1 MSSKKAHRF
10 SGTLSFRLT
19 VWYAV
24 IFTLTSFVALFL
36 FYSRISTVTMENTDN
51 ALREE
56 VHEFLLFM
64 RTGGLDQVLAQLDF
78 EAEEEGGHVFF
89 RMLTSD
95 GQVVKALHMDFFEP
109 VGISEIALEKLKD
122 GAGQIMETV
131 QLPNHEYG
139 IRIIYARLAPELI
152 FNMGISLEENYEYL
166 MIFRN
171 LIFWLLIPLFLFA
184 AVIGWLLARHAMKG
198 VEEVTGTANQ
208 IAKGSIEKRVEVRR
222 RSREIDQLANTFNA
236 MLDRIQELIKSI
248 REMNDNIAHD
258 LRSPLTRIRG
268 IAEMTLI
275 REESIEE
282 YREMAVNTIEECDKL
297 IGIINTMLYI
307 TETEAGVH
315 STETRPI
322 DVVPLILSA
331 CELFDPIAQEKN
343 VQLITALPESIVI
356 RSDKTSLQRLVT
368 NLLENAIKYNRQGG
382 TVTISAA
389 KEENRIQLRFEDTGI
404 GIPESDLSKIF
415 ERFYRCDANRSEPGT
430 GLGLSLARAI
440 SRSLRGDIRVVS
452 IVNQGSTFSV
462 TLPA

>member
-1 MSSKKAHRF
+1 MK
-10 SGTLSFRLT
+10 
-19 VWYAV
+19 
-24 IFTLTSFVALFL
+24 
-36 FYSRISTVTMENTDN
+36 
-51 ALREE
+51 
-56 VHEFLLFM
+56 
-64 RTGGLDQVLAQLDF
+64 
-78 EAEEEGGHVFF
+78 
-89 RMLTSD
+89 
-95 GQVVKALHMDFFEP
+95 
-109 VGISEIALEKLKD
+109 
-122 GAGQIMETV
+122 
-131 QLPNHEYG
+131 
-139 IRIIYARLAPELI
+139 
-152 FNMGISLEENYEYL
+152 NYEYL

-184 AVIGWLLARHAMKG
+184 AAIGWLLARHAMKG
-198 VEEVTGTANQ
+198 VEEVTRTANQ
-208 IAKGSIEKRVEVRR
+208 IAKGSIEKRVEVKR

-315 STETRPI
+315 SIETRPI

-331 CELFDPIAQEKN
+331 CELFGPIAQEKN
-343 VQLITALPESIVI
+343 VQLITALPKEIVI
-356 RSDKTSLQRLVT
+356 PSNKTSLQRLVT

-382 TVTISAA
+382 TVTMSAV
-389 KEENRIQLRFEDTGI
+389 KEENRIQIRFEDTGI
-404 GIPESDLSKIF
+404 GIPESDLPKIF

-440 SRSLRGDIRVVS
+440 SHSLGGDIQVAS